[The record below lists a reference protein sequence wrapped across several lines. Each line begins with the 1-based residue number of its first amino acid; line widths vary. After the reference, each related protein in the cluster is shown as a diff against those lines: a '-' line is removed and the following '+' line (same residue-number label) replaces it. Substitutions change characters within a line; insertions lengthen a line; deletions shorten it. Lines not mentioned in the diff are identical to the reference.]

1 MTGKDLIVI
10 LNLFSS
16 RPQHPLGDAKEVKR
30 VIAELPLDNAFKA
43 ADEIYGWFE
52 SLRHVEGF
60 RTDHLFDVVRQ
71 LDDAAQFHIRRL
83 TRDYLN
89 SPRLSRSEERRLWSM
104 GFNYWGEV
112 SSLYAVCVDRYRRNP
127 KEKGNDALRAQL
139 PLALA
144 RLLAARAIQI
154 KWVGYRYGVIG
165 EDLWRG
171 LGLPYLAA
179 VEEGV
184 AQKPVQLYPA
194 QQGLSTVSQLYLQ
207 AIVLAASATDSLMP
221 LEIELADRL
230 IAHLLPGFVFSESC
244 QPDST
249 YWIDV
254 ASGSAPVR
262 LVGQP
267 EKLGASLPGL
277 RFFSRGSAPQGLGE
291 LIRQVERGEMPKEL
305 SLGSDYSP
313 KVVLPVLRHLAG
325 NWSPQP
331 PQREHPR
338 HPVKTRISVLQGFD
352 DCFTLFSGDVAR
364 LGKERTAESWVVEDV
379 SLGGFRARVEVL
391 SAWLK
396 IGALMCLQPEG
407 GENWVLG
414 VVRRFSQEAEGH
426 AHVGIKA
433 LSRQARSVE
442 LRPRSSGFSAT
453 GAIPGICLLE
463 GDESGEI
470 RLAMPLGSFDVRESL
485 EFIDGGKRY
494 LLSPIELET
503 SGSNYEIGRY
513 RQSAE

>member
-1 MTGKDLIVI
+1 MTGKDLTVI
-10 LNLFSS
+10 LNLFSA

-30 VIAELPLDNAFKA
+30 VVASLPLDNAFKA
-43 ADEIYGWFE
+43 TDEIYGWFE
-52 SLRHVEGF
+52 SLRHAEDF
-60 RTDHLFDVVRQ
+60 RADHLFDVVRQ

-83 TRDYLN
+83 TRDYLY
-89 SPRLSRSEERRLWSM
+89 SSRLSRSEERRLWSM

-127 KEKGNDALRAQL
+127 KEKGSDALRPHL

-144 RLLAARAIQI
+144 RLLAARAAQI

-179 VEEGV
+179 IEAGV

-194 QQGLSTVSQLYLQ
+194 QPGLSTVSQLYLQ
-207 AIVLAASATDSLMP
+207 AIVLAASATDNLMP
-221 LEIELADRL
+221 LEIELADHL

-244 QPDST
+244 QADSS
-249 YWIDV
+249 YWID
-254 ASGSAPVR
+254 AANGNPPVR
-262 LVGQP
+262 LVQQP
-267 EKLGASLPGL
+267 EKKTSSSL
-277 RFFSRGSAPQGLGE
+277 RFFSRGSVLQGLGE
-291 LIRQVERGEMPKEL
+291 LIHQVERGEVPKEL
-305 SLGSDYSP
+305 SLGGDYP
-313 KVVLPVLRHLAG
+313 AKLVLPVLRHLAS

-391 SAWLK
+391 ADWLK
-396 IGALMCLQPEG
+396 IGALMSLQPEG

-414 VVRRFSQEAEGH
+414 VVRRFSKDAEGQ

-433 LSRQARSVE
+433 LSRQAKSVE

-453 GAIPGICLLE
+453 GAIPGIRLLE
-463 GDESGEI
+463 GDNHGEL
-470 RLAMPLGSFDVRESL
+470 RLAMPLESFDVRESL
-485 EFIDGGKRY
+485 EFVDGGKRY
-494 LLSPIELET
+494 LLSPIELEG

-513 RQSAE
+513 RQQAE